1 MKKPTVKMI
10 KTLKTR
16 VISKKSEKENEN
28 LKIMD
33 KMDNL
38 INQTQIKYNNRM
50 KMMRINLKMIKMKSN
65 QIMQII
71 IMKWSK
77 W

>member
-10 KTLKTR
+10 KILKTR

-50 KMMRINLKMIKMKSN
+50 KMMRINLKMIKMKSS
-65 QIMQII
+65 QIM
-71 IMKWSK
+71 
-77 W
+77 